1 MEKQL
6 DRIAAAF
13 ESIAEKLE
21 KISQSIE
28 SIDIPDPASRLD
40 VKAWVQL
47 ENEPNTKFGIRI
59 DDDTRVQIINE
70 TLYNGFGEKVK
81 QFPFKVTAQND

>member
-13 ESIAEKLE
+13 EAIAEKLE
-21 KISQSIE
+21 KISE
-28 SIDIPDPASRLD
+28 SIDNMPVPSSELD
-40 VKAWVQL
+40 VKAFVQL
-47 ENEPNTKFGIRI
+47 ENEPSTHFKIRI
-59 DDDTRVQIINE
+59 DDDTRIQLVNE

-81 QFPFKVTAQND
+81 QFPFEIAGSND

>member
-21 KISQSIE
+21 KISQSI
-28 SIDIPDPASRLD
+28 DNLPDPVSSLD

-47 ENEPNTKFGIRI
+47 ENEPNTKFRIRI
-59 DDDTRVQIINE
+59 DDDTRLQIINE
-70 TLYNGFGEKVK
+70 TLYNAFDEKVK